1 MLLICFHE
9 SFLFGVAVADPTLE
23 NKPDLDP
30 AQIRNSDMQDPDPA
44 FFFSGYQDA
53 NKILVFFPKLFCFLL
68 SEQRYIYVSLKKTSY
83 YEVTKL

>member
-44 FFFSGYQDA
+44 FFFSGYQLGYSDYD
-53 NKILVFFPKLFCFLL
+53 VFLESDEGSRVYRCKKLF
-68 SEQRYIYVSLKKTSY
+68 
-83 YEVTKL
+83 